1 MWKSCA
7 RGSAYA
13 PPAGLCRLRHS
24 STNVSTHG
32 RAPARPTA
40 ARRDGVPQS
49 SREFHKVA
57 KTTTPRFSL
66 GSDFE
71 PAAVAASEAVDG
83 RYVVFARR
91 RLGEDH
97 LQPIPQLV
105 GQLLPLQLSRFRL
118 GSASFSRPVW
128 SFLRLRKVTDSL
140 TRRRDSKRDVPA
152 LPDDLLFSTK
162 KAKCSRAS
170 IPSAPQRPNKS
181 SLELQRR
188 ELVQDRR
195 ICQPCW

>member
-7 RGSAYA
+7 QVVRT
-13 PPAGLCRLRHS
+13 RLRPAFADFTS
-24 STNVSTHG
+24 LIDKRVDSWQGT
-32 RAPARPTA
+32 ARPTA

-162 KAKCSRAS
+162 KGQMLQDDSF
-170 IPSAPQRPNKS
+170 APQRPNKS